1 MEVHKNGSNCLR
13 ALALCITNKYQPNK
27 IFRWPIL
34 LHLWLI
40 LCVVITF
47 LVLRYSYSLTQVRE
61 TPADPLK
68 IYFLGSQE
76 GSKAKTAR
84 EEIAF

>member
-1 MEVHKNGSNCLR
+1 MHKNKKK
-13 ALALCITNKYQPNK
+13 IT
-27 IFRWPIL
+27 FRWPIL

-76 GSKAKTAR
+76 GSKAKTAP